1 MKGLIA
7 AHSGMRYIVLLFI
20 LVAIINAARKLKATN
35 YTKKDNL
42 INLLTMVFLHIQL
55 LLGMILYIKSPKVQF
70 AKEMMKETTL
80 RFFTMEHVLIMVIA
94 ITLITLGKMKAGKLE
109 DPAAKHQIIFKY
121 YGLGLI
127 ILFVGIPWP
136 FLYNV
141 GAQYF

>member
-109 DPAAKHQIIFKY
+109 DPTAKHQIIFKY